1 MSLQITRLSSAFTL
15 DSPEFNSQEGLV
27 GKVFHLL
34 KRLSEMPAIPKD
46 IFAPLLKERMDS
58 TSGMFRPGHKAPT
71 SGIYEVHHAGHGL
84 SHRVTVLYDDV
95 FPHCGI
101 CGDKV
106 RFEPVQSALYV
117 NAHPMFNPEV

>member
-34 KRLSEMPAIPKD
+34 KRLSGMPAIPKD

-58 TSGMFRPGHKAPT
+58 MSGMFRPGHKAPT
-71 SGIYEVHHAGHGL
+71 SGIHAVHHAGHGL
-84 SHRVTVLYDDV
+84 SHRLTVLYADV

-101 CGDKV
+101 RGDKV
-106 RFEPVQSALYV
+106 RFELVQSALYV
-117 NAHPMFNPEV
+117 NA